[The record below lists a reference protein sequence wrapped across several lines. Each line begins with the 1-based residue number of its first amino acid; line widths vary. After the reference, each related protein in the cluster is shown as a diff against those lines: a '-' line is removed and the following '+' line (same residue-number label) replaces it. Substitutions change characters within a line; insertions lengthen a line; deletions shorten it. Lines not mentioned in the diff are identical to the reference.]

1 VRLACVVGA
10 RPNFVKLAAL
20 LAECAHRPGIEA
32 RTVHTGQH
40 YDRAVSGAFFE
51 ELELP
56 PPDLHLGVGAAPPLA
71 QLGRMLEAL
80 GPALAELRPDCVIVV
95 GDVTSTLAG
104 ALAASRLGLPLA
116 HVEAG
121 LRSFDP
127 AMPEEINRRLTD
139 ALSDRLFASEESAVQ
154 NLLREGVA
162 STRIALVGNVM
173 IDTLLRFQPR
183 AARSGI
189 LDRLGLEAGGYAVLT
204 LHRPST
210 VDDPERLT
218 SLLGAIAG
226 ACRTLPVVFPV
237 HPRTRGRLPASA
249 AGIRTIDPL
258 GYLDFLRLESQA
270 RVVLTDS
277 GGVQEETTVLGVP
290 CLTLRDR
297 TERPVTVTRGTNRV
311 IGIDPATVAS
321 ACAEALS
328 APRPSPARPPLWDG
342 RAAARI
348 LDHLERG

>member
-1 VRLACVVGA
+1 VRLAFVVGA

-20 LAECAHRPGIEA
+20 LAECSRRPGIGA
-32 RTVHTGQH
+32 RIVHTGQH
-40 YDRAVSGAFFE
+40 YDRAVSGVFFE

-56 PPDLHLGVGAAPPLA
+56 PPDLHLGIGAAPPLA
-71 QLGRMLEAL
+71 QLGRMIEAL
-80 GPALAELRPDCVIVV
+80 GPALVELEPDWVVVV

-104 ALAASRLGLPLA
+104 AVAASRLGLPLA

-127 AMPEEINRRLTD
+127 SMPEEVNRRLTD
-139 ALSDRLFASEESAVQ
+139 ALAHWLFASEESAVQ
-154 NLLREGVA
+154 NLLREGVP
-162 STRIALVGNVM
+162 SPRIALVGNVM
-173 IDTLLRFQPR
+173 IDTLLRLQAQ

-189 LDRLGLEAGGYAVLT
+189 LDRLGLDAAGYAVLT

-210 VDDPERLT
+210 VDEPERLAA
-218 SLLGAIAG
+218 LLRAVASVS
-226 ACRTLPVVFPV
+226 RSLPVVFPA
-237 HPRTRGRLPASA
+237 HPRTLGRVPASA
-249 AGIRTIDPL
+249 ADIRIIDPL
-258 GYLDFLRLESQA
+258 GYLDFLRLQSQA
-270 RVVLTDS
+270 RFVLTDS

-297 TERPVTVTRGTNRV
+297 TERPVTVTHGTNRV
-311 IGIDPATVAS
+311 IGTDPAKIAA
-321 ACAEALS
+321 ACQEVLT

-348 LDHLERG
+348 LDQLERG